1 MASKKGLSADEIAA
15 ILEEQVGLLE
25 AEIYITPPDN
35 PLLSDEDSGDE
46 EETNFNH
53 LSGNQLKAVSEARI
67 TKVVSGEIVTEE
79 VQFFEELTSLEGF
92 PGPNSSDPA
101 PKSSNLEPVPEA
113 STSQEKKKKKP
124 IRKWVRTD
132 IKEVQSKTWTLPQF
146 MGEDMSP
153 VQIFELF
160 FDDVVVKMLV
170 DFTNIYARQAGDMTF
185 ELTLDEM
192 RIFLAILLLT
202 GYNPLPRYKMY
213 WEMSDDCHNEA
224 VSKAISR
231 GRFEK
236 ITKYLHMCD
245 NTNLSASDK
254 FAKNEKY
261 DFFFDN
267 FFTSLSLLD
276 ELKERGCTGTGTVR
290 SNRVENA
297 PLKESTVL
305 KKMPRGSFDQLTDTN
320 SGTTLIRYHDNS
332 IVTIASNRNGVHPTG
347 KSKRYS
353 RSDNRYIEV
362 VAPSAIISYNS
373 FMGGVDRLDENISKL
388 RIHFRMKKWYYQL
401 FAFPINVSINN
412 AWLIYRQ
419 MPRYKERPLD
429 LLGFTRQVTNCY
441 FQKYSARMII
451 GRPLRN
457 PKSIDKRVLDDV
469 RYDRIEHLISPL
481 GKQGR
486 CGQCKKNT
494 TKKCCK
500 CNIPLHANCFTKFH
514 LKYHVLATNT
524 IFFVTCVNREKGVP
538 RQFDL
543 LPLTP
548 IKVFPGDVIMACDVV
563 TLEKSVQSLAL
574 CTPSS
579 TTIVKIMSSFSR
591 SPPPIEYPNLPIP
604 AGGGIV
610 HLHPLS
616 TAV

>member
-1 MASKKGLSADEIAA
+1 MSLSADEIAS

-46 EETNFNH
+46 EETNFDH

-101 PKSSNLEPVPEA
+101 PKSSILGPVPGA
-113 STSQEKKKKKP
+113 STSQKKKKP
-124 IRKWVRTD
+124 VRKWVRTD

-185 ELTLDEM
+185 ELTLGEM

-213 WEMSDDCHNEA
+213 WEMSDDFHNEA
-224 VSKAISR
+224 VSKAMSR

-261 DFFFDN
+261 DLFFNN
-267 FFTSLSLLD
+267 FFTSLYLLD
-276 ELKERGCTGTGTVR
+276 KLKERGCTGTGTVR

-297 PLKESTVL
+297 PLKESIVL

-347 KSKRYS
+347 KSKHYS

-362 VAPSAIISYNS
+362 VAPSAIIIYNS
-373 FMGGVDRLDENISKL
+373 FMGGIDRLDAVACRQWTRIGKVELEEVNPHLRGGRVENHLGKTTPSSPDRDSNLDLPVLSSRAQHDMRVSQLRHRGGSLEEKQQL

-419 MPRYKERPLD
+419 MPRYKEQPLD
-429 LLGFTRQVTNCY
+429 FLGFTRQVTNCY
-441 FQKYSARMII
+441 FQKYSARKII

-457 PKSIDKRVLDDV
+457 PRSIDKRVFDDDNKEDV
-469 RYDRIEHLISPL
+469 ASA
-481 GKQGR
+481 
-486 CGQCKKNT
+486 KKILPRNV
-494 TKKCCK
+494 
-500 CNIPLHANCFTKFH
+500 ANVTFLYMPIVLPNFT
-514 LKYHVLATNT
+514 
-524 IFFVTCVNREKGVP
+524 
-538 RQFDL
+538 
-543 LPLTP
+543 
-548 IKVFPGDVIMACDVV
+548 
-563 TLEKSVQSLAL
+563 
-574 CTPSS
+574 
-579 TTIVKIMSSFSR
+579 
-591 SPPPIEYPNLPIP
+591 
-604 AGGGIV
+604 
-610 HLHPLS
+610 
-616 TAV
+616 